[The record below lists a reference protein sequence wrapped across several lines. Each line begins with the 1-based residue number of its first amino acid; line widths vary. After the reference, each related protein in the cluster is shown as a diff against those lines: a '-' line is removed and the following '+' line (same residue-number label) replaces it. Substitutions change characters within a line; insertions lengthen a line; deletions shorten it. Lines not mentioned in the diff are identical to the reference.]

1 METVTA
7 VQEETQNEIVNKN
20 ITLTEMIDKF
30 INAQDV
36 SSNSRDTYR
45 RELRKFTDWLEDTGR
60 IDRLNTIQRED
71 ILEYKDYLQEEDLS
85 SYTVSGYLTAVRKF
99 FKWLESKR
107 IYPNIAQN
115 VKGMKKARGHRRDCL
130 TPSQIKKALD
140 KIDTSTM
147 KGKRDYALFNLLA
160 RTGLRTIEIA
170 NANIGD
176 IRQESGQAVL
186 WIQGK
191 GRDEKDD
198 FVLLTEESLEPIR
211 EYLAE
216 RDSLED
222 DKPLFISLS
231 NRNYGGAMTTRSI
244 SRVIKNIL
252 KKINLNSKRYTAHS
266 LRHTAITLA
275 IKGGASLEQAQAMA
289 RHADPKT
296 TMVYFH
302 NLDRIDEGAEKCINF

>member
-1 METVTA
+1 MEAIT
-7 VQEETQNEIVNKN
+7 VQEESKNEIVNKN
-20 ITLTEMIDKF
+20 ITLQEMIDKF
-30 INAQDV
+30 INVQDV
-36 SSNSRDTYR
+36 SEKSRNTYK
-45 RELRKFTDWLEDTGR
+45 RELRKFTDWLEDTNR
-60 IDRLNTIQRED
+60 IEKMNDLQRED
-71 ILEYKDYLQEEDLS
+71 ILEYKRYLQDQDLS
-85 SYTVSGYLTAVRKF
+85 SYTISGYLTAVRKF
-99 FKWLESKR
+99 FKWLESER
-107 IYPNIAQN
+107 IYPNIAQDI
-115 VKGMKKARGHRRDCL
+115 KGMKKAKGHRRDCL
-130 TPSQIKKALD
+130 TPGQIKKALEQ
-140 KIDTSTM
+140 IDRSTM

-170 NANIGD
+170 NAKIGD

-186 WIQGK
+186 WIKGK

-198 FVLLTEESLEPIR
+198 FVLLTEKSLEPIR

-231 NRNYGGAMTTRSI
+231 NRNYGGSMTTRSI

-252 KKINLNSKRYTAHS
+252 KEINLNSKRYTAHS

-289 RHADPKT
+289 RHSDPKT

-302 NLDRIDEGAEKCINF
+302 NLDRIDEGAEKCIKF